1 MVADALIEGLLRDYG
16 NLRAVANVIGIEHP
30 VLRAIVRRKPHIN
43 KKAQQLQQ
51 NKFRKPTEFSL
62 KRLLRRDLCSYCGIH
77 PSETPDGR
85 MTIDHVVPR
94 AIGGD
99 NNLSNMAGSCY
110 SCNQAKAS
118 RDLLGFL
125 LDHNSKENLCMT

>member
-43 KKAQQLQQ
+43 KKAQKLMQ
-51 NKFRKPTEFSL
+51 NKFKKPTEFSL
-62 KRLLRRDLCSYCGIH
+62 KRLLRYDLCAYCGIH
-77 PSETPDGR
+77 PSDTPDGR

-94 AIGGD
+94 ASGGE

-110 SCNQAKAS
+110 NCNQAKAS
-118 RDLLGFL
+118 KDLLGFML
-125 LDHNSKENLCMT
+125 EVNI